1 MKIKNGKL
9 FIRVLIILLII
20 ATTTYF
26 TEIWLGNISI
36 AHEAGFSFIDYIF
49 IMLSVVSLI
58 ILWVKSK

>member
-36 AHEAGFSFIDYIF
+36 AHEAGFFFIDYIF